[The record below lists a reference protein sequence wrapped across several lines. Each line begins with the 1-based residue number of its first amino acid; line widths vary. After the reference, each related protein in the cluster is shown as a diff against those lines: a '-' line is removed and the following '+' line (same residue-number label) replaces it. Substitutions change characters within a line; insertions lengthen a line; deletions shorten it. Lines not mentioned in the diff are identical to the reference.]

1 MVLIVLKVVEGGYV
15 DQAGNFVT
23 TDDIDAMLAAGNR
36 VFVDFGFGGSPVEV
50 VEVPFEVVEEVSN
63 G

>member
-1 MVLIVLKVVEGGYV
+1 MVLIVLKVVEGGYI

-23 TDDIDAMLAAGNR
+23 PDDIDTMLAAGNR
-36 VFVDFGFGGSPVEV
+36 VFVDFGFGDSPVEV